1 MSLRGH
7 SSMPPVVSSVPG
19 IYVPRLLDPFLCRR
33 TSGLRLCL
41 GRRERCGRA
50 HWVRVSSAVEGL
62 PAHTRLQPRHR
73 LALLVTAHAFASFV
87 SQFIC
92 PSQCRIRAV
101 FAICSLSLGG
111 RKWQPSPVLL
121 PGESLGQRSLVG
133 YSPWGR
139 KSRI

>member
-1 MSLRGH
+1 
-7 SSMPPVVSSVPG
+7 MPPVVSSVPG

-101 FAICSLSLGG
+101 FAICSLSL
-111 RKWQPSPVLL
+111 S
-121 PGESLGQRSLVG
+121 GEGNGNPLQ
-133 YSPWGR
+133 YSCLENSMDNGA
-139 KSRI
+139 